1 MHQLKEM
8 RRKTMTE
15 KEDNFGFRFDN
26 SYMDLPQMFYT
37 EIAANK
43 VTAPAIVI
51 FNRTLA
57 DRMDLDAHE
66 LKEQGAAILAGHEM
80 PLGAAQIAQAYAGHQ
95 FGHFNMLGDGRALLI
110 GEHITKDGERYD
122 IQLKGSGR
130 TPYSRGGDGRAAL
143 GPMLREFII
152 SEAMH
157 ALSIPTTRSLA
168 IAATGDVI
176 YREKALDGAVLTRIA
191 ASHLR
196 VGTFQYAAQFGEMSD
211 VKALADYA
219 IDRHYPEI
227 RKADNP
233 YIALMETVLEKQ
245 AALIAKWQSVGFIHG
260 VMNTDNMTISGETID
275 YGPCAFMDTY
285 DTSTVFSSIDTQG
298 RYAYGNQPAI
308 ASWNLTRF
316 AESLLPIIHEDEEE
330 AVRLAQGILEKFPSV
345 YEAHYYSEMREKLG
359 LLYPGDQD
367 EQLIN
372 DLLHLM
378 EYNDADY
385 TNTFRS
391 LAEGERPSNKLFQSE
406 QFKQWEKAWFARIEQ
421 QDMTKE
427 ETLQVMKS
435 VNPAVIPRNHLV
447 EQAIEEFV
455 AGDPSMFAEML
466 QVLSNPYDTNEQLSK
481 YTQPPTDEE
490 PPFVSYCGT

>member
-1 MHQLKEM
+1 
-8 RRKTMTE
+8 
-15 KEDNFGFRFDN
+15 
-26 SYMDLPQMFYT
+26 
-37 EIAANK
+37 
-43 VTAPAIVI
+43 
-51 FNRTLA
+51 
-57 DRMDLDAHE
+57 
-66 LKEQGAAILAGHEM
+66 
-80 PLGAAQIAQAYAGHQ
+80 
-95 FGHFNMLGDGRALLI
+95 
-110 GEHITKDGERYD
+110 
-122 IQLKGSGR
+122 
-130 TPYSRGGDGRAAL
+130 
-143 GPMLREFII
+143 MLREFII

-168 IAATGDVI
+168 ITATGDVI

-196 VGTFQYAAQFGEMSD
+196 VGTFQYAAQFGELSD

-233 YIALMETVLEKQ
+233 YIALLETVLEKQ

-308 ASWNLTRF
+308 AAWNLTRF

-372 DLLHLM
+372 DLLQIM

-391 LAEGERPSNKLFQSE
+391 LAEGERPNNKLFQSE
-406 QFKQWEKAWFARIEQ
+406 QFKQWEKAWFERIEQ

-435 VNPAVIPRNHLV
+435 VNPSVIPRNHLV
-447 EQAIEEFV
+447 EQAIEEFI
-455 AGDPSMFAEML
+455 AGNPSMFAEML
-466 QVLSNPYDTNEQLSK
+466 QVLSNPYDTNEQFSK